1 MKERNPIQP
10 TAPQIVGD
18 IEDVESIVT
27 SDNEYIF
34 IKKELSPRTL
44 VSQMLVITS
53 YFENNFNAD
62 MPQAYFHRNRLAFQC
77 LLDDMNYMVEAM
89 HNIERQAI
97 LKARDTQVFTPK
109 H

>member
-53 YFENNFNAD
+53 YFENNFKKLGQPDLSSREVWFPALYVWQN
-62 MPQAYFHRNRLAFQC
+62 
-77 LLDDMNYMVEAM
+77 
-89 HNIERQAI
+89 
-97 LKARDTQVFTPK
+97 
-109 H
+109 